1 MENYSTKSS
10 FETFELQVTP
20 VAQDFLRT
28 AANWAMFLAI
38 LGFILLGLGLL
49 GSLIFLAAGGAA
61 GATGAFPFPVVGF
74 GIVLLAFNV
83 LGAFPVVHLFRFA
96 SKIKRAISEVNT
108 QILTES
114 FNGLKLFFVFV
125 GIYVIL
131 AIIAYIVM
139 IIYVVSMAAT
149 MGGGRF

>member
-10 FETFELQVTP
+10 FDSFELQVTP

-28 AANWAMFLAI
+28 AANWAIFLAI
-38 LGFILLGLGLL
+38 LGFILLGFSLL
-49 GSLIFLAAGGAA
+49 GCLAMFVTGSAMGNAA
-61 GATGAFPFPVVGF
+61 VPFPATTFGVVG
-74 GIVLLAFNV
+74 LAFTV

-96 SKIKRAISEVNT
+96 TRVKKAIAEVNT
-108 QILTES
+108 QTLTDS
-114 FNGLKLFFVFV
+114 FNSLKQHYLFV

-131 AIIAYIVM
+131 GIVAYIAL
-139 IIYVVSMAAT
+139 IGYVISMAAT